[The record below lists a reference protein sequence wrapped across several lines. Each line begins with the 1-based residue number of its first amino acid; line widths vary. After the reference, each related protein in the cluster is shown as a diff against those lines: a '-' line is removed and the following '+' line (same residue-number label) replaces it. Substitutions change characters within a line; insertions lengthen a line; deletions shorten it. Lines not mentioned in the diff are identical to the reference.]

1 MVLALKNVTR
11 FHGTRL
17 IFKDISMNIPAGAV
31 TLLAGANGAGKSTL
45 LHIMAGLLEPSSGS
59 VRYSTGQ
66 SADIGLVGHS
76 TCIYPDLTALENL
89 MFWNRLHKK
98 GLSEDTCEKA
108 LAEVELLPFAHEKAG
123 SFSRGMAQRLNLA
136 RVFMLRPRLL
146 LLDEPATGLDTRSTR
161 ILHDAI
167 ANAAASGAAV
177 VWITHSVQADLERA
191 HTVAF
196 LEKKRLAYWGASQ
209 GFLDTAPGNGDTP
222 THALRTGAAPG
233 SGTTAPSEEAPC

>member
-1 MVLALKNVTR
+1 MALALKNVTR

-17 IFKDISMNIPAGAV
+17 IFKDVSLNIPAGAV

-59 VRYSTGQ
+59 VSHNTAGD
-66 SADIGLVGHS
+66 AAIGLVGHS

-98 GLSEDTCEKA
+98 GLSPNTRIGACEAA

-136 RVFMLRPRLL
+136 RVFMLRPALL
-146 LLDEPATGLDTRSTR
+146 LLDEPATGLDARSTR
-161 ILHDAI
+161 ILHEAI
-167 ANAAASGAAV
+167 AGATARGAAV
-177 VWITHSVQADLERA
+177 VWITHNVRADLERA
-191 HTVAF
+191 HSVAF
-196 LEKKRLAYWGASQ
+196 LEKKRLAYWGAPQ
-209 GFLDTAPGNGDTP
+209 GFPDMSRDSGGAP
-222 THALRTGAAPG
+222 
-233 SGTTAPSEEAPC
+233 SGTSTEPHPEEAPC

>member
-1 MVLALKNVTR
+1 MALALKNVTR

-17 IFKDISMNIPAGAV
+17 IFKDVSLNIPAGAV

-59 VRYSTGQ
+59 VIHDTAGD
-66 SADIGLVGHS
+66 AAIGLVGHS

-98 GLSEDTCEKA
+98 GLSPNACPNTCTDACETA

-136 RVFMLRPRLL
+136 RVFMLQPALL
-146 LLDEPATGLDTRSTR
+146 LLDEPATGLDVRSTR
-161 ILHDAI
+161 ILHEAI
-167 ANAAASGAAV
+167 AGATARGAAV

-191 HTVAF
+191 HSVAF
-196 LEKKRLAYWGASQ
+196 LEKKRLAYWGTPQ
-209 GFLDTAPGNGDTP
+209 GFLDMSRDSGDAP
-222 THALRTGAAPG
+222 
-233 SGTTAPSEEAPC
+233 SGTSTEPHPKEAPC